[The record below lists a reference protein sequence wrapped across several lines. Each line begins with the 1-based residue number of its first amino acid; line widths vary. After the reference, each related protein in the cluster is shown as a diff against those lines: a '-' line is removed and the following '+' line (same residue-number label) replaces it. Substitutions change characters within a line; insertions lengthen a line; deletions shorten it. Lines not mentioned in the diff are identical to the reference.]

1 MAAKKET
8 EDKTVIR
15 GFKDSSSNWWVN
27 DAHYSLNESGELIWH
42 AGEVDKEELRTAL
55 LSFNRRNKKCFK
67 ERSPS
72 IFEQE
77 EREWSELTF
86 GKYKGQKLDVIK
98 DTDPKYLRWVYE
110 NLADKK
116 LIQEIKEL
124 LKIK

>member
-55 LSFNRRNKKCFK
+55 LSFIRRNKKCFK
-67 ERSPS
+67 KRSPS
-72 IFEQE
+72 IFDQE

-86 GKYKGQKLDVIK
+86 GKYKGQKLDVI
-98 DTDPKYLRWVYE
+98 DPKYLKWVYE
-110 NLADKK
+110 NSADTK

>member
-8 EDKTVIR
+8 EDKTIIK

-42 AGEVDKEELRTAL
+42 AGEIDKEELRDAVS
-55 LSFNRRNKKCFK
+55 SFIRRNKKSFK

-72 IFEQE
+72 IFETE

-86 GKYKGQKLDVIK
+86 GKFKGQRLDTVE
-98 DTDPKYLRWVYE
+98 PKYLKWVYE
-110 NLADKK
+110 NSADKK
-116 LIQEIKEL
+116 LVQEIKEL

>member
-1 MAAKKET
+1 MVNIKQ
-8 EDKTVIR
+8 
-15 GFKDSSSNWWVN
+15 FKDLSSNFWCGM
-27 DAHYSLNESGELIWH
+27 AHYSLNALGELIWH

-55 LSFNRRNKKCFK
+55 LSFIRRNKKQFIG
-67 ERSPS
+67 RSPS

-86 GKYKGQKLDVIK
+86 GKFKGQRLDAIK
-98 DTDPKYLRWVYE
+98 DIEPKYLRWVYE
-110 NLADKK
+110 NSQDKN